1 MPGFVYVL
9 TNRPN
14 GTLYVGVTR
23 DLVRRVV
30 EHRAGCVGGFTR
42 AHGLRR
48 LVYFERLDAMY
59 DALVREKR
67 LKAWKRAWKVRL
79 IEEANPL
86 WRDLSESF

>member
-1 MPGFVYVL
+1 MPGVVYVL

-23 DLVRRVV
+23 NLARRVQQ
-30 EHRAGCVGGFTR
+30 HREGDVAGFTKT
-42 AHGLRR
+42 HDLRR
-48 LVYFERLDAMY
+48 LVYFEPFEDLFDAV
-59 DALVREKR
+59 VREKR